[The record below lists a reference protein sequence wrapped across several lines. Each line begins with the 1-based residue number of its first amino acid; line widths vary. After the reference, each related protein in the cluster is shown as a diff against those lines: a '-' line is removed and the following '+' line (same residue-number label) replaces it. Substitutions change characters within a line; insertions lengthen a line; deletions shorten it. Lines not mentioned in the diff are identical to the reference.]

1 MKSILLILPLAA
13 LFISGV
19 AHSEA
24 LMVTQNEVTAA
35 TLVKKP
41 AREMSDKRPSAPE
54 ENKEEV
60 KSDS

>member
-1 MKSILLILPLAA
+1 MKSILLTLSLAA
-13 LFISGV
+13 LLVSGV

-35 TLVKKP
+35 TLVKN
-41 AREMSDKRPSAPE
+41 AASEVSDNESSAPE

-60 KSDS
+60 KSES